1 MLTSGTYVRRPEVLQ
16 LQSPIGPASGSDERL
31 FIVVHQ
37 AYELR
42 FMLLLDALEETRGRL
57 LAGELHGARR
67 RLARV
72 ISLQRLLL
80 APVALFGTMSPAE
93 IPALR
98 GHLCAA

>member
-1 MLTSGTYVRRPEVLQ
+1 MLTYRTYLRLPELLQ

-37 AYELR
+37 AYELW

-67 RLARV
+67 RLARG
-72 ISLQRLLL
+72 IALPRPPL
-80 APVALFGTMSPAE
+80 APGGPFCTTAPSEL
-93 IPALR
+93 
-98 GHLCAA
+98 AAFRR